1 MILEVNSESYKF
13 KAEINRRLTVIR
25 GDSATG
31 KSSLTRIIQLKPAS
45 TRINCELAV
54 KAVTEDLWLS
64 SLKSEEN
71 VVLVFDDLRCV
82 ETKEFAK
89 ACKDNLVKNNLYII
103 IINRAENF
111 EWDEIDNQ
119 HMFDR
124 LSISLNEI
132 YDFKTDGI
140 EHWLEHISI
149 PKFDCKGRSIK
160 KKII

>member
-1 MILEVNSESYKF
+1 MILEVNSESYNF

-54 KAVTEDLWLS
+54 KVVTEDLWLS

-71 VVLVFDDLRCV
+71 AILVFDDLRCV

-89 ACKDNLVKNNLYII
+89 VCKDNLVKNNLYI
-103 IINRAENF
+103 
-111 EWDEIDNQ
+111 
-119 HMFDR
+119 
-124 LSISLNEI
+124 
-132 YDFKTDGI
+132 T
-140 EHWLEHISI
+140 
-149 PKFDCKGRSIK
+149 
-160 KKII
+160 